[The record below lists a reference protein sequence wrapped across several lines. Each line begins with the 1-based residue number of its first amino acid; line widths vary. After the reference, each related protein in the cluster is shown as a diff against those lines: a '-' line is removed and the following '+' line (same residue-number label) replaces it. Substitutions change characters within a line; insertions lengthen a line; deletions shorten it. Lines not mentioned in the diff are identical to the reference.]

1 MPLIRSVL
9 TLLASGAAFL
19 AHGARAQVE
28 SERWQQPFF
37 GTWGTQL
44 GDIVGG
50 ASLTWWTA
58 AFLPVALVGVLA
70 IWRLRRRRRALRRRI
85 TGLPDGPRFRMVD
98 AMCHAV
104 WAERR
109 IDPERLRRAADIARD
124 TTGMDF
130 HPDRLRD
137 AAMRVDRGGPPPG
150 FRWMRHGLTPAEK
163 MVIFNATI
171 SVLLADGPLS
181 SADRKFLRRLVR
193 GLGIP
198 SDDLGDLNRVLSL

>member
-1 MPLIRSVL
+1 
-9 TLLASGAAFL
+9 
-19 AHGARAQVE
+19 
-28 SERWQQPFF
+28 
-37 GTWGTQL
+37 
-44 GDIVGG
+44 
-50 ASLTWWTA
+50 
-58 AFLPVALVGVLA
+58 
-70 IWRLRRRRRALRRRI
+70 
-85 TGLPDGPRFRMVD
+85 MVD

-124 TTGMDF
+124 TIGMDF
-130 HPDRLRD
+130 QPDRLRE
-137 AAMRVDRGGPPPG
+137 AAMRVDRGGLPPG

-193 GLGIP
+193 GLGVP